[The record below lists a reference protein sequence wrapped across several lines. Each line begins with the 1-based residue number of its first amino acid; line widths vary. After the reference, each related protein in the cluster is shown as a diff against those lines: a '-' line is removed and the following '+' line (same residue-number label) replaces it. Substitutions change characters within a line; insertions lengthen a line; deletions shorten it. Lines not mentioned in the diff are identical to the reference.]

1 MKSNLAVLVM
11 MEIKKNDIQLFTN
24 GIHPSMTNLELRDLF
39 QQFVVNSMMRI
50 RLLHVTQ
57 KDKSSSWMIWLHRV
71 HWSRNCKI
79 GSDKKKDGIGC
90 IVK

>member
-1 MKSNLAVLVM
+1 M
-11 MEIKKNDIQLFTN
+11 METKKNDIQLFTN

-39 QQFVVNSMMRI
+39 QQFGQLDDANTFTARNKKTN
-50 RLLHVTQ
+50 RLRGF
-57 KDKSSSWMIWLHRV
+57 WLHRV